1 MPNKKEEK
9 TNAIKLKND
18 LTIVTKKKEGAS
30 ITLLITFKVGSINEK
45 DGEKGISHLIEHLL
59 FEGTK
64 KRKNA
69 KIITSEIE
77 NLGGEFN
84 AATSNETTSFYI
96 KILNKHYKIALDIL
110 ADIVMNSTF
119 DKFEKEKKIVLE
131 EMKMLMDNPRYY
143 QWIFFEKNMF
153 ENTIYSKPVYGNI
166 SDLQNV
172 TKKTLLNYYKK
183 HYVPNN
189 AIISIAGNFND
200 EIISEVEKKFS
211 AWKGKFTNISPNLP
225 KNKKRYSKE
234 TKKIQQTYLTIGFIT
249 ESITHEDS
257 AVLEIIEAILGKPQS
272 GIIVDEVRNKSGLAY
287 DISIMYENFLKFSF
301 FAVNMGIKPSKKEL
315 ALRIVKD
322 EFEKMKNGAFSEK
335 EIINAKQ
342 YIEGKLLLESEDT
355 RHLAERIAFW
365 QLIQG
370 KEYSDEYLEKI
381 KKVTKQDIVRVAK
394 KYFIDNMTISEI
406 CPDKE
411 IKE

>member
-1 MPNKKEEK
+1 
-9 TNAIKLKND
+9 
-18 LTIVTKKKEGAS
+18 
-30 ITLLITFKVGSINEK
+30 
-45 DGEKGISHLIEHLL
+45 
-59 FEGTK
+59 
-64 KRKNA
+64 
-69 KIITSEIE
+69 
-77 NLGGEFN
+77 
-84 AATSNETTSFYI
+84 
-96 KILNKHYKIALDIL
+96 
-110 ADIVMNSTF
+110 
-119 DKFEKEKKIVLE
+119 
-131 EMKMLMDNPRYY
+131 MLMDNPRYY